1 MSASRMIRKLNK
13 MNEFTYQKV
22 TAVCSPDAMN
32 MMAFPVYPKL
42 QAKTFSNAMHKR
54 PSGAAVVGL
63 ANSSLTTGKA
73 IMILP
78 TRKLANMNAIV
89 LHR

>member
-1 MSASRMIRKLNK
+1 MSESRMIRKFNR
-13 MNEFTYQKV
+13 MNEYTYQSA
-22 TAVCSPDAMN
+22 TAVCRPDAMN
-32 MMAFPVYPKL
+32 VMAFPVYPKL
-42 QAKTFSNAMHKR
+42 PAKTFSNAMHKR